1 MWRKK
6 TPMVRVARYTLN
18 EKNGLVVF
26 FDPNHKFNT
35 TKYTLYK
42 NYVPLTDH
50 NFYITGNFSLY
61 SWKT

>member
-1 MWRKK
+1 
-6 TPMVRVARYTLN
+6 MVRVARYTLN
-18 EKNGLVVF
+18 EKNSLVVF

-35 TKYTLYK
+35 IKYTLYK

-50 NFYITGNFSLY
+50 NFYTTGNFSLY